1 MNNPTAVGELLK
13 NHKIPTPN
21 APETTEAPKQE
32 QVPAELQKQQ
42 LEAILRAL
50 PPRYAGVTP
59 DFELLKRVKERG
71 LTLIGG
77 VGTGKTYKMLQVITA
92 HLYEQMSTDLV
103 LFGVR
108 QISPAYVQRVFLS
121 VPDVLRQ
128 IKAEF
133 DSPDAPQIIDKMIKA
148 PILFLDD
155 LGAEKASEWVKE
167 QLYIVINDR
176 YNWKRPVMFTSNL
189 EPSEIN
195 KHYGDRFTSRLVE
208 MTEIIRLGGED
219 RRLQK

>member
-1 MNNPTAVGELLK
+1 MTDPKPIGDILK
-13 NHKIPTPN
+13 THKLPTPSD
-21 APETTEAPKQE
+21 QG
-32 QVPAELQKQQ
+32 
-42 LEAILRAL
+42 EAIVVEAEQPADELTKNQLQAILEAL
-50 PPRYAGVTP
+50 PPRYANVTP
-59 DFELLKRVKERG
+59 DHQLLKRVRERG
-71 LTLIGG
+71 VCLMGG

-92 HLYEQMSTDLV
+92 YLEEQYRPNLA
-103 LFGVR
+103 LFGV
-108 QISPAYVQRVFLS
+108 SKVNPAQVQRIFLS

-133 DSPDAPQIIDKMIKA
+133 DSPDAPAIIDRMIKT

-189 EPSEIN
+189 TVEEIN
-195 KHYGDRFTSRLVE
+195 THYGDRFTSRLVE
-208 MTEIIRLGGED
+208 MTEIIKLGGED
-219 RRLQK
+219 RRLPK